1 MIWVL
6 RPVWGSIHL
15 QRNERTRIEHKR
27 GIIVGKEVPQPSNRP
42 ENQKYIWH
50 RSTACFGD
58 RGQMTL
64 VAPCILR
71 YSRKIYAGKDGRN
84 MSLTPSPPPGQKA
97 SALFGWLLGIPLAL
111 IQSALLLWSPLLGFP
126 PWLAIGVTL
135 VLYLAIPAGLSRIVT
150 QRTHQSSRGYRVGR
164 LSGLSCAVFV
174 MLLTSIANIYLLSL
188 ATTTPLGSPFPT
200 GSYQGRLG
208 EGAFILTAAIAFEV
222 ISLLLNSLGALLA
235 WLGAFLGSRN
245 EQRESS
251 LEEKPSR

>member
-1 MIWVL
+1 
-6 RPVWGSIHL
+6 
-15 QRNERTRIEHKR
+15 
-27 GIIVGKEVPQPSNRP
+27 
-42 ENQKYIWH
+42 
-50 RSTACFGD
+50 
-58 RGQMTL
+58 
-64 VAPCILR
+64 
-71 YSRKIYAGKDGRN
+71 
-84 MSLTPSPPPGQKA
+84 MSLTPLPPPGQKS
-97 SALFGWLLGIPLAL
+97 SALFGWLFGIPLAL

-126 PWLAIGVTL
+126 SWLAIGVIL

-174 MLLTSIANIYLLSL
+174 MLLSSIANMYLLSL
-188 ATTTPLGSPFPT
+188 ATTTPT

-208 EGAFILTAAIAFEV
+208 EGAFILVDAIAFEV

-251 LEEKPSR
+251 LDEKPSR